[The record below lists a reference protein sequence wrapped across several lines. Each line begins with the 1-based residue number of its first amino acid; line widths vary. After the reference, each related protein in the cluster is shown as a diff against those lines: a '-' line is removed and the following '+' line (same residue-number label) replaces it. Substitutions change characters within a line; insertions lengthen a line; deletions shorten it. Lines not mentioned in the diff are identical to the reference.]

1 MLIWIMSKCFI
12 MVEVTFLMI
21 LMLIRHGNCMPKSV
35 FFYYYWSF
43 SDKVFTFQPNSCIGC
58 HDVLPYS
65 EWALLGLLTDRGV
78 GAGAGAKRDSLPMMK
93 VGTVIP
99 YLKKIKKIYES
110 RDTHPEFCWHQYFF
124 TENQQSFLYQ
134 EIQI

>member
-1 MLIWIMSKCFI
+1 MFYHDRSDVSDDIDANKAWNLHAKKCI
-12 MVEVTFLMI
+12 
-21 LMLIRHGNCMPKSV
+21 
-35 FFYYYWSF
+35 FYYYWSF
-43 SDKVFTFQPNSCIGC
+43 SEKVFTFQPNSCIGC

-65 EWALLGLLTDRGV
+65 DGALWGLLRVLVGGAGV
-78 GAGAGAKRDSLPMMK
+78 GAKRHPLPIMK
-93 VGTVIP
+93 LGTVIP

-124 TENQQSFLYQ
+124 TGNQQSFLYQ